1 MNIVKKILFLEFI
14 LYENIYLITSFNN
27 FFETLEHD
35 EAIMYTK
42 VRLVNFPK
50 KSAFAGN
57 NYFGANLV
65 QHRGISD
72 LVNDFKNFLEINL
85 DQSK

>member
-72 LVNDFKNFLEINL
+72 LVIDIKNFLEINL

>member
-1 MNIVKKILFLEFI
+1 
-14 LYENIYLITSFNN
+14 
-27 FFETLEHD
+27 
-35 EAIMYTK
+35 MYTK

-72 LVNDFKNFLEINL
+72 LVIDFKNFLEIFWL
-85 DQSK
+85 DKSK